1 MKNKTIEIPDELFE
15 REIFRQL
22 DSSKLEHQKYIGVS
36 ILTAEEDKS
45 LDASYEKIS
54 IASKKIK
61 GIDDVFEKG
70 YFTKEEQ
77 DEIAREN
84 YGLIDKCV
92 SEFSPMNVEQKG
104 KFNADDIRDV
114 CHEAF
119 ANALNNYPRYESTA
133 KFTSFAYV
141 YMSNACRDFLKKMNS
156 KKVGVSVS
164 LNESAGGKGEGDDNT
179 LEDVLAGEDDI
190 GYDLVERQMVFTSF
204 IESVFDGMDRG
215 DVIILMYLYG
225 IGDAE
230 YEHSELEIANLVN
243 VPERV
248 IHRLIEKAQ
257 SNFKL
262 VLYER
267 GLVTEAEDIL
277 KNYLDFSEK
286 RIQKALK
293 DAKERYLNSMSNVN
307 IVI

>member
-1 MKNKTIEIPDELFE
+1 
-15 REIFRQL
+15 
-22 DSSKLEHQKYIGVS
+22 
-36 ILTAEEDKS
+36 
-45 LDASYEKIS
+45 
-54 IASKKIK
+54 
-61 GIDDVFEKG
+61 
-70 YFTKEEQ
+70 
-77 DEIAREN
+77 
-84 YGLIDKCV
+84 
-92 SEFSPMNVEQKG
+92 
-104 KFNADDIRDV
+104 
-114 CHEAF
+114 
-119 ANALNNYPRYESTA
+119 
-133 KFTSFAYV
+133 
-141 YMSNACRDFLKKMNS
+141 MSNACRDFLKKMNS

-286 RIQKALK
+286 RIQKVLK